1 MAVFGH
7 SGSQAP
13 QLMHSLVMTV
23 ATDGA
28 IPSRRRGVQTASGPA
43 GDAVIGDGGS
53 TREEEALMRR
63 LALVVATGL
72 VFAAGVARAQEHP
85 EMEAARKDL
94 ESAKSHLQA
103 AAKDYGG
110 HRKQAVGDIDRAL
123 GQIKEGLATV
133 EKKEQKI
140 EHKEQKL
147 ERKDTRTEHKLEN
160 LKAKEQQMQQK

>member
-43 GDAVIGDGGS
+43 GGSVIGDDGS
-53 TREEEALMRR
+53 TREEETLMRR

-72 VFAAGVARAQEHP
+72 
-85 EMEAARKDL
+85 
-94 ESAKSHLQA
+94 QA
-103 AAKDYGG
+103 ATHDYGG
-110 HRKQAVGDIDRAL
+110 HRKQAIGDIDRAL
-123 GQIKEGLATV
+123 GQIRAGLATI
-133 EKKEQKI
+133 EKKEQRV
-140 EHKEQKL
+140 EHKVQRAEKKGA
-147 ERKDTRTEHKLEN
+147 RADKKVEN
-160 LKAKEQQMQQK
+160 LKAK

>member
-43 GDAVIGDGGS
+43 GDAVIGDDGS
-53 TREEEALMRR
+53 TREEETLMRR

-72 VFAAGVARAQEHP
+72 VFAVGVARAQEHP
-85 EMEAARKDL
+85 QMEEAKKD
-94 ESAKSHLQA
+94 LQA
-103 AAKDYGG
+103 AKTALDAESHDNGG
-110 HRKQAVGDIDRAL
+110 HRKQASGDIDRAL
-123 GQIKEGLATV
+123 GHIRAGPAT
-133 EKKEQKI
+133 I
-140 EHKEQKL
+140 G
-147 ERKDTRTEHKLEN
+147 RTQH
-160 LKAKEQQMQQK
+160 

>member
-23 ATDGA
+23 AIGRA
-28 IPSRRRGVQTASGPA
+28 IPSRRRRVHIASGSA
-43 GDAVIGDGGS
+43 GGSVIGEGDPAPE
-53 TREEEALMRR
+53 EEEALMRR

-85 EMEAARKDL
+85 DMEAAKKDL
-94 ESAKSHLQA
+94 ESAKAHLQA
-103 AAKDYGG
+103 AAHDYAG
-110 HRKQAVGDIDRAL
+110 HRKQAIGDIDRAL
-123 GQIKEGLATV
+123 GQIKQGLAAV
-133 EKKEQKI
+133 EKKEEKV

-147 ERKDTRTEHKLEN
+147 EHKAAGAEHK
-160 LKAKEQQMQQK
+160 

>member
-13 QLMHSLVMTV
+13 QLMHSLVMPV
-23 ATDGA
+23 AICRA
-28 IPSRRRGVQTASGPA
+28 IPSRRRRVQIASGSA
-43 GDAVIGDGGS
+43 GGSVIGEGDPAPE
-53 TREEEALMRR
+53 EEEALMRR

-72 VFAAGVARAQEHP
+72 VLAAGVARAQEHP

-94 ESAKSHLQA
+94 ESAKAHLQA

-133 EKKEQKI
+133 DVADRLLAMRSEEHTSELQSPCNLVCRLLLEKKK
-140 EHKEQKL
+140 KY
-147 ERKDTRTEHKLEN
+147 
-160 LKAKEQQMQQK
+160 